1 MPVNKDG
8 SLAGS
13 DADPGLITTQNFAIF
28 LMILAFAYLTVMLFQ
43 ICASKEH
50 EIESEEVRDGYYT
63 CSYYYY
69 GDENDTSDLYTNS
82 QYLKGDSENSLV
94 DNEKF
99 NLNQS
104 LKHSSGFE
112 DPRTVT
118 ALITPNNRNY
128 KSKYPNGVS
137 R

>member
-1 MPVNKDG
+1 
-8 SLAGS
+8 
-13 DADPGLITTQNFAIF
+13 
-28 LMILAFAYLTVMLFQ
+28 MILAFAYLTIMLFQ
-43 ICASKEH
+43 ICTSKEH

-69 GDENDTSDLYTNS
+69 GDEGTSDLYTNS

-99 NLNQS
+99 GLNQS
-104 LKHSSGFE
+104 LKNRGFE
-112 DPRTVT
+112 DPRT
-118 ALITPNNRNY
+118 TPNNRANDNLFSQGY
-128 KSKYPNGVS
+128 IV